1 MNSPFIVIV
10 PARLASTRLPRKP
23 LADIGGQPMIVRV
36 AQRALLS
43 AATEVV
49 VATDSE
55 EIAQVCEQH
64 QIKVIL
70 TRADHPTGTDRLG
83 EVAIKLNLDPQAI
96 VVNVQGD
103 EPFIP
108 PELINQVAQTL
119 AENTHCAIA
128 TAGLPIE
135 DQGEIDNP
143 NVVKIAMNKRGQALY
158 FSRAP
163 IPYLRDTQN
172 QISQRCTR
180 HIGIYA
186 YRAAFL
192 SQFSNLEPAPIEQAE
207 SLEQLRALWH
217 GFHIQVM
224 ITSEA
229 PPPGID
235 TPEDLIRAQAEW
247 GKIGISR

>member
-96 VVNVQGD
+96 VVNVQGND
-103 EPFIP
+103 D
-108 PELINQVAQTL
+108 
-119 AENTHCAIA
+119 
-128 TAGLPIE
+128 GLWI
-135 DQGEIDNP
+135 
-143 NVVKIAMNKRGQALY
+143 
-158 FSRAP
+158 
-163 IPYLRDTQN
+163 
-172 QISQRCTR
+172 
-180 HIGIYA
+180 
-186 YRAAFL
+186 
-192 SQFSNLEPAPIEQAE
+192 
-207 SLEQLRALWH
+207 
-217 GFHIQVM
+217 
-224 ITSEA
+224 
-229 PPPGID
+229 
-235 TPEDLIRAQAEW
+235 
-247 GKIGISR
+247 